1 MKFTNVQGTK
11 VYILPVPATDP
22 IFVDCAAASAAIIAG
37 DEAVCPQT
45 LGELTRTRA
54 ITEYS
59 CISSNDSVKAAGKIS
74 YGDFSMELLYDQA
87 DAAGQKALFD
97 AFEAN
102 TPVIIGLVA
111 DDADISAGPTGAV
124 GSLVWT
130 QAMISGDGI
139 AFPNDG
145 LMGYS
150 VNVAPYGGFNSCAAI
165 PGTV

>member
-11 VYILPVPATDP
+11 VFILPVPTTPFA
-22 IFVDCAAASAAIIAG
+22 DCAAASLAILAG
-37 DEAVCPQT
+37 DEALCPQS

-59 CISSNDSVKAAGKIS
+59 CISNNSSVKAAGKIS

-87 DAAGQKALFD
+87 DAAGQKVLFD

-111 DDADISAGPTGAV
+111 DDADVSVGPTGAA

-130 QAMISGDGI
+130 EATVSGDGI

-145 LMGYS
+145 LMQYNITIS
-150 VNVAPYGGFNSCAAI
+150 PYGGYNACGSI

>member
-11 VYILPVPATDP
+11 VYILPVPATSYA
-22 IFVDCAAASAAIIAG
+22 DCTAASTAIMAG
-37 DEAVCPQT
+37 DEALCPQS

-59 CISSNDSVKAAGKIS
+59 CISNNSSVKAAGKIS

-87 DAAGQKALFD
+87 DTKGQQALLD
-97 AFEAN
+97 AFENN
-102 TPVIIGLVA
+102 TPIILALVA
-111 DDADISAGPTGAV
+111 DDADVTVGPKGAQ

-130 QAMISGDGI
+130 EATVSGDGI

-145 LMGYS
+145 LMGY
-150 VNVAPYGGFNSCAAI
+150 NVTIAPYGGYNRCPAVA
-165 PGTV
+165 GTKGP